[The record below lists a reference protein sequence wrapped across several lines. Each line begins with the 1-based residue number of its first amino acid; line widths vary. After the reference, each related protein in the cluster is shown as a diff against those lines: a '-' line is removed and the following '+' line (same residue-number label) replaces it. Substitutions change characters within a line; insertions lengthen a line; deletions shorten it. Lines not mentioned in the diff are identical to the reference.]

1 MLAIP
6 DRIDGSDLRSTRQRG
21 RTGYATAKRFMDVLF
36 SLAALVFLLPAIAV
50 IALALLIQDG
60 RPIFYRHRRIGR
72 DGREFGCLK
81 FRTMRRD
88 ADAVLAEL
96 LARDADV
103 RREWATNQKLKRDPR
118 VHRVGQFLRN
128 TSLDEIPQF
137 LNVLRGEMSI
147 VGPRPIITDEVPH
160 YGENFVFYL
169 SMAPGV
175 TGLWQVSRRSDTS
188 YAQRVDFDVDYFHAR
203 SIILDLKIMLRTVAI
218 VLFAR
223 NVG

>member
-6 DRIDGSDLRSTRQRG
+6 DRLDGSDIRSTRQKSRV
-21 RTGYATAKRFMDVLF
+21 GYASAKRLMDVLF
-36 SLAALVFLLPAIAV
+36 SFAALVFLFPAIAV

-60 RPIFYRHRRIGR
+60 RPIFYRHRRVGR

-88 ADAVLAEL
+88 AEAVLADL
-96 LARDADV
+96 LERDDDV
-103 RREWATNQKLKRDPR
+103 RREWAANQKLKQDPR
-118 VHRVGQFLRN
+118 VHRIGQFLRN

-169 SMAPGV
+169 SMTPGV

-188 YAQRVDFDVDYFHAR
+188 YSARVGFDVDYFRAR
-203 SIILDLKIMLRTVAI
+203 STRLDLKIMFQTVAI

>member
-1 MLAIP
+1 LTDI
-6 DRIDGSDLRSTRQRG
+6 
-21 RTGYATAKRFMDVLF
+21 LF
-36 SLAALVFLLPAIAV
+36 SFAALVFLLPAIGL

-88 ADAVLAEL
+88 AEAVLAEL
-96 LARDADV
+96 LERDEDV
-103 RREWATNQKLKRDPR
+103 RREWAASQKLKQDPR
-118 VHRVGQFLRN
+118 VHRIGQFLRN

-169 SMAPGV
+169 SMTPGV

-188 YAQRVDFDVDYFHAR
+188 YAARVAYDVDYFSAR
-203 SIILDLKIMLRTVAI
+203 SMRLDMKIMVQTVAI
-218 VLFAR
+218 VLFAK

>member
-6 DRIDGSDLRSTRQRG
+6 DRVDRSDLHSTRQNG
-21 RTGYATAKRFMDVLF
+21 RAGYAMAKRLMDVLF
-36 SLAALVFLLPAIAV
+36 SFGALVFLLPAIAV

-88 ADAVLAEL
+88 ADAVLADL
-96 LARDADV
+96 LERDAAV
-103 RREWATNQKLKRDPR
+103 RQEWAANQKLKQDPR

-169 SMAPGV
+169 SMTPGV

-188 YAQRVDFDVDYFHAR
+188 YSARVAFDVDYFRAR
-203 SIILDLKIMLRTVAI
+203 SINLDLKIMLQTVAI

>member
-6 DRIDGSDLRSTRQRG
+6 DRLDGSDVRSTRQRG
-21 RTGYATAKRFMDVLF
+21 RAIYTRAKRLTDILF
-36 SLAALVFLLPAIAV
+36 SFAALVFLLPAIGL

-88 ADAVLAEL
+88 AEAVLAEL
-96 LARDADV
+96 LERDEDV
-103 RREWATNQKLKRDPR
+103 RREWAASQKLKQDPR
-118 VHRVGQFLRN
+118 VHRIGQFLRN

-169 SMAPGV
+169 SMTPGV

-188 YAQRVDFDVDYFHAR
+188 YAARVAYDVDYFSAR
-203 SIILDLKIMLRTVAI
+203 SMRLDMKIMVQTVAI
-218 VLFAR
+218 VLFAK

>member
-6 DRIDGSDLRSTRQRG
+6 DRVDRPDVRSTRQKDRA
-21 RTGYATAKRFMDVLF
+21 GYLTAKRLMDVLF
-36 SLAALVFLLPAIAV
+36 SLAALLFLLPAIAV
-50 IALALLIQDG
+50 IAVALLIQDG

-88 ADAVLAEL
+88 SDAVLAEL
-96 LARDADV
+96 LERDENV
-103 RREWATNQKLKRDPR
+103 RREWAENQKLKRDPR
-118 VHRVGQFLRN
+118 VHGVGQFLRN

-137 LNVLRGEMSI
+137 LNVLRGEMSV
-147 VGPRPIITDEVPH
+147 VGPRPIVTDEVPH

-169 SMAPGV
+169 SMTPGV

-188 YAQRVDFDVDYFHAR
+188 YSARVAYDVDYFRAR
-203 SIILDLKIMLRTVAI
+203 SINLDFRIMLQTVAV